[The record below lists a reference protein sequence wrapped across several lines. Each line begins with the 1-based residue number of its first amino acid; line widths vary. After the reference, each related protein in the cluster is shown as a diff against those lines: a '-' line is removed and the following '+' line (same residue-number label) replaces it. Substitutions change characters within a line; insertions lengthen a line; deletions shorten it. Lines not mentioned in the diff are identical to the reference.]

1 MVNLSVERL
10 RKTHDIKS
18 VSSWEEEGMDTD
30 IICTEDGKA
39 NRTGKTWNSNA
50 LAINASLRESEGNEK
65 KKQIKKGANNI
76 ILNC

>member
-1 MVNLSVERL
+1 VVNLSVERL

-39 NRTGKTWNSNA
+39 NRTGKT
-50 LAINASLRESEGNEK
+50 
-65 KKQIKKGANNI
+65 
-76 ILNC
+76 